1 MSACRIMLNRFDLF
15 CVFFSHGTH
24 HAAKSKTLFFLPPPH
39 SFSISGTTPAF
50 KRCAF
55 SAGQGCQPE
64 RLTEIHNPTNAAGVI
79 TPAGVSQPPQGTD
92 SQLRSDALE
101 NFRASH
107 PCHAAIWSDV
117 CHNPCCDNGCRANK
131 ASIPDRGR
139 SAICRP
145 VPRRLECNPR
155 SANAPC
161 EIVGYPRTSARWTA
175 DEYSRE
181 ISRSGVDRQ
190 NLQHRAPLTL
200 PNRGG

>member
-1 MSACRIMLNRFDLF
+1 LIY
-15 CVFFSHGTH
+15 FSVGQRGDRW
-24 HAAKSKTLFFLPPPH
+24 LPERRGAH
-39 SFSISGTTPAF
+39 F
-50 KRCAF
+50 
-55 SAGQGCQPE
+55 QGCQPAH
-64 RLTEIHNPTNAAGVI
+64 LTEIHNPRYRAATVI
-79 TPAGVSQPPQGTD
+79 TPSSGVFLRVLSPQGTV
-92 SQLRSDALE
+92 SQLRSDPLE

-117 CHNPCCDNGCRANK
+117 CRDPSCDNGCRADK
-131 ASIPDRGR
+131 ASIPDGGR

-145 VPRRLECNPR
+145 VPRRLECDPR
-155 SANAPC
+155 SANASC
-161 EIVGYPRTSARWTA
+161 EIVGYPRTSARRTA

>member
-1 MSACRIMLNRFDLF
+1 MVRARPARITNRRPRLWADALGSLSSAVIT
-15 CVFFSHGTH
+15 V
-24 HAAKSKTLFFLPPPH
+24 
-39 SFSISGTTPAF
+39 IVV
-50 KRCAF
+50 RCARAKRDDEGATRHAEQTRNH
-55 SAGQGCQPE
+55 AGRAFQPRGE
-64 RLTEIHNPTNAAGVI
+64 QSGQR
-79 TPAGVSQPPQGTD
+79 
-92 SQLRSDALE
+92 RSNALE

-107 PCHAAIWSDV
+107 PCHAAVWSDV
-117 CHNPCCDNGCRANK
+117 CRDPSCGNGCRANK

-161 EIVGYPRTSARWTA
+161 EIVGYPRTSARWSA